1 MWVSR
6 VSDLSLEAI
15 GVDPIDV
22 GLIGTSKEVGKVLSE
37 SERTDTSPH
46 FGSFFHFHGLDGNFG
61 NGSIAS
67 AHKKVAIW

>member
-22 GLIGTSKEVGKVLSE
+22 GLIGTSEKVGKVLSE
-37 SERTDTSPH
+37 SERGDAAPD
-46 FGSFFHFHGLDGNFG
+46 FGAFLNSHGLD
-61 NGSIAS
+61 
-67 AHKKVAIW
+67 